1 MLSNAQMEDNWSK
14 RLLFQT
20 NYGLVIRRT
29 KFSMINS
36 FLHLNDNTQPN
47 KQDKLYKIKPIIEYL
62 NSKFM
67 KYYEL
72 GNSLSIDEGMIKFNG
87 LVSFKQYI
95 KIKPVKYGVKAFLIA
110 DSFNYYCHK
119 IIIYSGNIKNEFS
132 ENSIPEECKDFSV
145 TEQLH

>member
-1 MLSNAQMEDNWSK
+1 
-14 RLLFQT
+14 
-20 NYGLVIRRT
+20 
-29 KFSMINS
+29 MI
-36 FLHLNDNTQPN
+36 
-47 KQDKLYKIKPIIEYL
+47 
-62 NSKFM
+62 
-67 KYYEL
+67 
-72 GNSLSIDEGMIKFNG
+72 IKFNG
-87 LVSFKQYI
+87 SISFKQYI